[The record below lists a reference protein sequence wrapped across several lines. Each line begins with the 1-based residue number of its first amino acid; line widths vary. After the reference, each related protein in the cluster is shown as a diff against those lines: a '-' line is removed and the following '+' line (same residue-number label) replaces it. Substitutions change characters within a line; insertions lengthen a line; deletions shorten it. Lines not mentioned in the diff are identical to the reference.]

1 MDFVLG
7 YDVAGQANMF
17 YSVNIGP
24 VHIIAVSTE
33 FIYYTNYGWK
43 QIADQY
49 KWLVKGVNDGE
60 C

>member
-1 MDFVLG
+1 
-7 YDVAGQANMF
+7 MF

-24 VHIIAVSTE
+24 AHIIAVSTE
-33 FIYYTNYGWK
+33 FFYYTSYGWK